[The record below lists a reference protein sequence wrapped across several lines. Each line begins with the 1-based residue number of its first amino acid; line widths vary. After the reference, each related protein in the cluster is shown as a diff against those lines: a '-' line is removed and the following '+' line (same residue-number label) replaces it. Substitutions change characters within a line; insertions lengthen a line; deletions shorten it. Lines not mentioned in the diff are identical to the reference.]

1 MKPWLACDP
10 LQLKIGAAAVALM
23 GHPVLSHTGLNPML
37 ATAVLTPPVV
47 TPPLVAPPQ
56 VAPPEA
62 APPSVGSVTPDRE
75 SGGAAV
81 MEKAPERVRKPSP
94 RYKVLLHNDPV
105 NSMEY
110 VVTTLRQVV
119 PSLSEQDAI
128 AVMLEAHN
136 TGIGLVIVCD
146 IEPAEFYCETL
157 KAKGLSSTIEPE
169 S

>member
-1 MKPWLACDP
+1 MSMKPWPGCGP
-10 LQLKIGAAAVALM
+10 LQPKIDAAVVALM
-23 GHPVLSHTGLNPML
+23 GHPVLSHAGPNPIL
-37 ATAVLTPPVV
+37 DGADSWAAPPQ
-47 TPPLVAPPQ
+47 VAPPQ
-56 VAPPEA
+56 VAPPRA
-62 APPSVGSVTPDRE
+62 ASVTPDRE